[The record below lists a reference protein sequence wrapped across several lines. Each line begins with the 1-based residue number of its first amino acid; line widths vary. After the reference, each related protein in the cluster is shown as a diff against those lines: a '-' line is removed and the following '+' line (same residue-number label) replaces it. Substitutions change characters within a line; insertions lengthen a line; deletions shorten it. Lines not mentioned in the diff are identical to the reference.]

1 MYHIIILYIGRF
13 VLFALYGMITLIKKV
28 GLEKWYPPSYTR
40 YIMQCDICAINTV
53 NFMPQTTP
61 LILLDNLF
69 IWKVATSTHL
79 GNRVVN
85 QSSLVIS
92 IMHMLPIVIGLPPPA
107 LGSIS

>member
-1 MYHIIILYIGRF
+1 MS
-13 VLFALYGMITLIKKV
+13 VLKALLTL
-28 GLEKWYPPSYTR
+28 
-40 YIMQCDICAINTV
+40 CA
-53 NFMPQTTP
+53 QTLNLNKLNATP
-61 LILLDNLF
+61 LMLLLILLDNLF
-69 IWKVATSTHL
+69 IWKVATSTNL